1 MASELVVVSDT
12 KRPTG
17 GRPRLVVRNYDQDP
31 KPCRRGYW
39 IGQQENFSQEVTL
52 AANIEP
58 QRHPFIGFAVNGQM
72 VVTPGKG
79 PFTDNPL
86 MAPTGD
92 LPCPGLPSV
101 NFTCPV
107 IGPSGEKLFH
117 QISFSSTGGITPYVC
132 FGVQAFF
139 VHHNEDPAAPPHAGP
154 STSVCL
160 RGFDIEWPAYLILQ
174 EQACLKRLSEILRRY
189 VEVAEVG
196 PLDPVAF
203 VANLT
208 EQELMLLHAAAG
220 ALEGID
226 AEDQPALA
234 NALQQS
240 VIGILR
246 SRMPRAPGLHPPPSA
261 G

>member
-1 MASELVVVSDT
+1 MSRATLGELHLPGDW
-12 KRPTG
+12 
-17 GRPRLVVRNYDQDP
+17 P
-31 KPCRRGYW
+31 KWGEAFPPDF
-39 IGQQENFSQEVTL
+39 IQQYGW
-52 AANIEP
+52 
-58 QRHPFIGFAVNGQM
+58 HY
-72 VVTPGKG
+72 
-79 PFTDNPL
+79 
-86 MAPTGD
+86 
-92 LPCPGLPSV
+92 
-101 NFTCPV
+101 
-107 IGPSGEKLFH
+107 SGC
-117 QISFSSTGGITPYVC
+117 C